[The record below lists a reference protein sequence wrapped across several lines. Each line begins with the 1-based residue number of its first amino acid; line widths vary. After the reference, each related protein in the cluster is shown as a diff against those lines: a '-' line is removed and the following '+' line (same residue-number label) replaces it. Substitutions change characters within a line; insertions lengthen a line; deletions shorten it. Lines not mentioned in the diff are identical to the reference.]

1 MPLTSNLPNAIKD
14 TSHSLDLIDINKS
27 SLPDQLILVS
37 FDIITMFPNIENER
51 GIEAVRSVLDSRSF
65 KN

>member
-14 TSHSLDLIDINKS
+14 TSHSLDLIDDINKS

-51 GIEAVRSVLDSRSF
+51 GLKQYVQY
-65 KN
+65 